1 LDLVDVRGSE
11 VVLEGE
17 MRGDG
22 LSLREGQAEAL
33 GHEVDQL
40 TLIRRDGRAEQ
51 ARNDVLRLGGREAH
65 HPARPVALA
74 TDRPVRAPAR
84 APPPMPARPRARAAA
99 AATARPPGAGR
110 HARALL
116 VGIAPALFARGL
128 DLR

>member
-1 LDLVDVRGSE
+1 WVPAREVLEQRLDLVDVRGSE

-65 HPARPVALA
+65 HPARPVALP
-74 TDRPVRAPAR
+74 TDRPVPASTPPQAAPR
-84 APPPMPARPRARAAA
+84 HPPP
-99 AATARPPGAGR
+99 
-110 HARALL
+110 
-116 VGIAPALFARGL
+116 
-128 DLR
+128 